1 MIFSE
6 NVRKWLSI
14 SIGIAFFIALLS
26 IIITWIIIRRTRNRY
41 FAKTQQEA
49 WNQINKLREDV
60 GQLDFSLIELF
71 KTKANAFDIE
81 GILNTIYQNNFEN
94 SLIISYKDHFPF
106 YSINNKNKKNTLYL
120 ETEFDSY
127 SWDYIKEKVPNKF
140 EKDIKKYDEKSPLNM
155 LAIFSSKN
163 NPIEI
168 FNKLKDKFTN
178 DSLVIIK
185 HSILT
190 KREVKELI
198 AYAKDHKF
206 LYEISPFGTKYFFM
220 VIKK

>member
-41 FAKTQQEA
+41 FAKAQQEA

-140 EKDIKKYDEKSPLNM
+140 EKDIKK
-155 LAIFSSKN
+155 IRWKN
-163 NPIEI
+163 
-168 FNKLKDKFTN
+168 L
-178 DSLVIIK
+178 
-185 HSILT
+185 
-190 KREVKELI
+190 R
-198 AYAKDHKF
+198 
-206 LYEISPFGTKYFFM
+206 
-220 VIKK
+220 